1 MRSGNMENKV
11 RVSDVYLNAYL
22 RSGGYSSIDYEVAR
36 VDGRRTVT
44 FIYEDTDGSMDKA
57 IGQFRDS
64 QFMRDFIR
72 EYLYT
77 KRAITKALTE

>member
-1 MRSGNMENKV
+1 MANKV

-22 RSGGYSSIDYEVAR
+22 RAGGYSSIDYEITR
-36 VDGRRTVT
+36 VDGRRIVT
-44 FIYEDTDGSMDKA
+44 FIYEDTDGSMDEA
-57 IGQFRDS
+57 IERFKDS

-77 KRAITKALTE
+77 KRAITKALIE

>member
-1 MRSGNMENKV
+1 MENKV

-44 FIYEDTDGSMDKA
+44 FIYEDDGSMDKA
-57 IGQFRDS
+57 IEQFKDS

>member
-1 MRSGNMENKV
+1 MVNKV

-22 RSGGYSSIDYEVAR
+22 RAGGYSSVDYEIAR
-36 VDGRRTVT
+36 VDGRRIVT
-44 FIYEDTDGSMDKA
+44 FIYEDTDGSMDEA
-57 IGQFRDS
+57 IKQFKDS

-77 KRAITKALTE
+77 KRAITKALAE